1 MRSYRVFPPPAGA
14 QDRQQGGARSAG
26 ATFGSRDSP
35 SICNWSQSAAAS
47 QNRPPAPMSHVFLA
61 VMSFEIPSFRKTQ
74 DWAMQRKLL
83 RRWVRGSFRLSPN
96 RALLGLTL
104 EIRHLISEKGPQT
117 KQAADL
123 EQAARL
129 SVPAFQR
136 SLTVKAST
144 NKCSDKTHSGFLPS
158 VWLSAEPTLMEGA
171 EGHASL
177 PRNFFKCA
185 AGQSNSLGVNINF
198 SLLTCETFVVITCTN
213 HRS

>member
-1 MRSYRVFPPPAGA
+1 MRSYRVFLPPAGA

-26 ATFGSRDSP
+26 ATFGSRDSL

-74 DWAMQRKLL
+74 DWAMQRKLQ

-158 VWLSAEPTLMEGA
+158 VCLTLSRAYVDGGSGRP
-171 EGHASL
+171 
-177 PRNFFKCA
+177 C
-185 AGQSNSLGVNINF
+185 
-198 SLLTCETFVVITCTN
+198 LLA
-213 HRS
+213 